1 MNEIPFVA
9 LINFLYFFDFI
20 GIKLSLKN
28 ESKIEF
34 WDWDWVWSD
43 QGASL
48 GETFIFTTVYLTL

>member
-1 MNEIPFVA
+1 MNQIPFVA
-9 LINFLYFFDFI
+9 WINFLYFFDFI

-34 WDWDWVWSD
+34 WDWVWSD

-48 GETFIFTTVYLTL
+48 GENFIFTTVYLTL

>member
-1 MNEIPFVA
+1 MNQIPFVA
-9 LINFLYFFDFI
+9 WINFLYFFDFI

-34 WDWDWVWSD
+34 RDWDWVWSD

-48 GETFIFTTVYLTL
+48 GENFIFTTVYLTL